1 MPNCLG
7 KNGEKKDYS
16 EEIAEKQKI
25 IFSHLQAIG
34 WTMGQFSGDYCN
46 ERQDFNWDDLD
57 YKRCRERIKKNLT
70 SPCKTQKILVAL
82 DNYINHI
89 ESLNEF
95 KKTKIISINSITKG
109 MLDYTCERNLENLS
123 ILMNKY
129 IKK

>member
-1 MPNCLG
+1 MPNRLG

-46 ERQDFNWDDLD
+46 EHQDFNCDDSD
-57 YKRCRERIKKNLT
+57 YKRCKERIKKNLT
-70 SPCKTQKILVAL
+70 SPCKTQKIFAAL

-95 KKTKIISINSITKG
+95 KKTKKISIKS
-109 MLDYTCERNLENLS
+109 
-123 ILMNKY
+123 
-129 IKK
+129 IKKSMH